1 MKNLLLTLLLLTLL
15 TACSNNVEPSEQETP
30 PEFNYASF
38 SEVHLSHWDELS
50 DVEDGLVIL
59 YYYSPYCDYC
69 AMFEPTITEFSYLH
83 RDTINLYF
91 VNSSQIID
99 RGEPD
104 FELFGVPA
112 LIILDDRA
120 FVEMIRG
127 LHNIEAYLNELVS
140 LNE

>member
-1 MKNLLLTLLLLTLL
+1 MF
-15 TACSNNVEPSEQETP
+15 ACEKAVDTQEDIP
-30 PEFNYASF
+30 PEYIYANF
-38 SEVHLSHWDELS
+38 DDVHLKHWDEIDDL
-50 DVEDGLVIL
+50 EDGLVIL

-69 AMFEPTITEFSYLH
+69 AMFEPTITEYSYLH

-104 FELFGVPA
+104 FELFNVPA
-112 LIILDDRA
+112 LILLEDRT
-120 FVEMIRG
+120 FTEMIRG
-127 LHNIEAYLNELVS
+127 LNNIEAYLKTLIA